1 MTEVV
6 KINRNTGIIDTIIEA
21 DKLIV
26 FPSYLLRWVPYVGV
40 HEVVLRIVLEQL
52 FFLRC
57 KDKSQVSL
65 SRFQQNHQ
73 VSTRYID
80 IERWSGLSRI
90 SVIRHLESSTLIK
103 KTVCGQGVIDGRN
116 QQLPNQYDLPPLQ
129 FTPGDASDLFN
140 FVKSK
145 YAEGAPVEKVLAAL
159 KNLSISDFS
168 TEKPYRLPH
177 KDDVFSTVE
186 NADLLSIISTVYGV
200 VPQECLGEIRKIEYD
215 LINAIHSYI
224 TVPWYFFLDILPVV
238 GLHNLVAY
246 LMCLPLIFEDRR
258 SFKLEGGAKTIAAW
272 VDKRTIYRTFP
283 RDELPI
289 KKDADEHP
297 LTSRDLDKQAM
308 RILFENVETAPGVGS
323 FNVYLSRNPILSH
336 HRLAIDA
343 LQRVNKENLS
353 LLGKFSQDPQS
364 LRQDEDVFRAVL
376 ALMIDIFSRM
386 NTCELGLLER
396 LLKFKNIYP
405 SNNGLFDTLDFGNV
419 VSFDTLNS
427 KNSGSFDTL
436 KLQIHVLFDTLNFQ
450 NDGFFDTLKSEK
462 RGLFDTLL
470 KILKL
475 LKIPQII
482 NRFLPPEIEEDLL
495 TSDKTSEFTE
505 EGGRSFQD
513 CLLAYVDQEVPNDKR
528 ENVVIWFLEGL
539 QRPTVNSHAGFAYAK
554 AIQEKIPP
562 PGRFREMINLS
573 LVEVKKALDGYGSH
587 WDLFSDWKPAARSQL
602 KKYLDGFDAE
612 EEKGSGQTQ
621 DIDNIDQVITKEFD
635 HPENAFEPVEPILFA
650 KFSDLMRAA
659 IGDRIYKNFFGNS
672 IGLASRNGV
681 VAVVTINSFGV
692 VEYKDIILRIL
703 NSLIEGKE
711 VEFIE
716 DPKLVERCRM
726 DCSRGD

>member
-21 DKLIV
+21 EKLIV

-140 FVKSK
+140 FVKNK
-145 YAEGAPVEKVLAAL
+145 HTEGVPVEEVLAAL

-186 NADLLSIISTVYGV
+186 NADLLSIISTVYGA
-200 VPQECLGEIRKIEYD
+200 VPQECLGDIRKIEYD

-289 KKDADEHP
+289 RKDADEHP

-336 HRLAIDA
+336 HRIAIDA

-376 ALMIDIFSRM
+376 ALMIDIFSQM

-396 LLKFKNIYP
+396 LIKFKNIYP
-405 SNNGLFDTLDFGNV
+405 SNNGLFDTLNFENV
-419 VSFDTLNS
+419 VPFDTLNS
-427 KNSGSFDTL
+427 RNSGSFDTL

-482 NRFLPPEIEEDLL
+482 NRYLPPELEEDLL

-505 EGGRSFQD
+505 EGGRSLQD
-513 CLLAYVDQEVPNDKR
+513 CLLTYVDQKVPNDKR

-573 LVEVKKALDGYGSH
+573 LAEVQKALDGYGSH

-602 KKYLDGFDAE
+602 KKYLDGFDTE

-621 DIDNIDQVITKEFD
+621 DIDKIDQVITKEFD

-650 KFSDLMRAA
+650 KFTDLMRAA

-703 NSLIEGKE
+703 NNLIEGKQ